1 MTAAL
6 VAQKLMA
13 HLQVD
18 PKCLAQIINI
28 MKNVS
33 ENGVPA
39 VEIARVFNDGLMP
52 PDLVEHLATQAL
64 EAVAQDITPVDVDAH
79 VQLYDNLRL
88 KSNIPLEVIEYV
100 ENKLVQV
107 RCSLEDV
114 ADNMVSSQ
122 LARGEKESM
131 VIRALCE
138 TLSKTGS
145 SSEIVAT
152 TMMSALK
159 RVLSETKSDCDIMK
173 AIGNTMHEQGT
184 ESEYIFTYTMQSF
197 RKELRKY
204 FILAGGIHS
213 TYLPTQ
219 IKNNFAGLV
228 QPQFC
233 F

>member
-39 VEIARVFNDGLMP
+39 VEIARVFNDGIMP
-52 PDLVEHLATQAL
+52 PEMVEHLATLAL

-88 KSNIPLEVIEYV
+88 KSNIPLEVIEFV

-107 RCSLEDV
+107 IYMIYCTVLFDKG
-114 ADNMVSSQ
+114 A
-122 LARGEKESM
+122 
-131 VIRALCE
+131 I
-138 TLSKTGS
+138 S
-145 SSEIVAT
+145 SS
-152 TMMSALK
+152 
-159 RVLSETKSDCDIMK
+159 
-173 AIGNTMHEQGT
+173 
-184 ESEYIFTYTMQSF
+184 
-197 RKELRKY
+197 
-204 FILAGGIHS
+204 
-213 TYLPTQ
+213 LPSPLDSP
-219 IKNNFAGLV
+219 NF
-228 QPQFC
+228 
-233 F
+233 

>member
-1 MTAAL
+1 
-6 VAQKLMA
+6 
-13 HLQVD
+13 
-18 PKCLAQIINI
+18 
-28 MKNVS
+28 
-33 ENGVPA
+33 
-39 VEIARVFNDGLMP
+39 
-52 PDLVEHLATQAL
+52 
-64 EAVAQDITPVDVDAH
+64 
-79 VQLYDNLRL
+79 
-88 KSNIPLEVIEYV
+88 
-100 ENKLVQV
+100 
-107 RCSLEDV
+107 
-114 ADNMVSSQ
+114 MVSSQ

-197 RKELRKY
+197 RTPEVFY
-204 FILAGGIHS
+204 FGRGYTLVIHS

-219 IKNNFAGLV
+219 IKNDFAVPV
-228 QPQFC
+228 QP
-233 F
+233 

>member
-39 VEIARVFNDGLMP
+39 VEIARVFNDGIMP
-52 PDLVEHLATQAL
+52 PEMVEHLATLAL

-88 KSNIPLEVIEYV
+88 KSNIPLEVIEFV

-107 RCSLEDV
+107 NIHDLLYSTFWQGR
-114 ADNMVSSQ
+114 NNQ
-122 LARGEKESM
+122 LAAE
-131 VIRALCE
+131 
-138 TLSKTGS
+138 
-145 SSEIVAT
+145 
-152 TMMSALK
+152 
-159 RVLSETKSDCDIMK
+159 
-173 AIGNTMHEQGT
+173 
-184 ESEYIFTYTMQSF
+184 
-197 RKELRKY
+197 
-204 FILAGGIHS
+204 
-213 TYLPTQ
+213 PP
-219 IKNNFAGLV
+219 GLT
-228 QPQFC
+228 
-233 F
+233 

>member
-1 MTAAL
+1 MSTKFVKRWL
-6 VAQKLMA
+6 NLISSN
-13 HLQVD
+13 HINYFYIIF
-18 PKCLAQIINI
+18 PK
-28 MKNVS
+28 
-33 ENGVPA
+33 
-39 VEIARVFNDGLMP
+39 
-52 PDLVEHLATQAL
+52 
-64 EAVAQDITPVDVDAH
+64 
-79 VQLYDNLRL
+79 
-88 KSNIPLEVIEYV
+88 
-100 ENKLVQV
+100 V

-184 ESEYIFTYTMQSF
+184 ESEYIFTNTMQSF
-197 RKELRKY
+197 RKKLRRY
-204 FILAGGIHS
+204 FILAGAIHQNFPGSRFFGI
-213 TYLPTQ
+213 LNPTLWVIMTMMFEFSVLIT
-219 IKNNFAGLV
+219 IKRG
-228 QPQFC
+228 
-233 F
+233 

>member
-1 MTAAL
+1 MLNVHKVCEEMTEFNIIES
-6 VAQKLMA
+6 KLGYLN
-13 HLQVD
+13 HINYFYIVF
-18 PKCLAQIINI
+18 PK
-28 MKNVS
+28 
-33 ENGVPA
+33 
-39 VEIARVFNDGLMP
+39 
-52 PDLVEHLATQAL
+52 
-64 EAVAQDITPVDVDAH
+64 
-79 VQLYDNLRL
+79 
-88 KSNIPLEVIEYV
+88 
-100 ENKLVQV
+100 V

-184 ESEYIFTYTMQSF
+184 ESEYIFVYTVQSF
-197 RKELRKY
+197 RKERTL
-204 FILAGGIHS
+204 IL
-213 TYLPTQ
+213 
-219 IKNNFAGLV
+219 V
-228 QPQFC
+228 W
-233 F
+233 

>member
-39 VEIARVFNDGLMP
+39 VEIARVFNDGIMP
-52 PDLVEHLATQAL
+52 PEMVEHLATLAL

-88 KSNIPLEVIEYV
+88 KSNIPLEVIEFV

-107 RCSLEDV
+107 
-114 ADNMVSSQ
+114 N
-122 LARGEKESM
+122 
-131 VIRALCE
+131 
-138 TLSKTGS
+138 
-145 SSEIVAT
+145 
-152 TMMSALK
+152 
-159 RVLSETKSDCDIMK
+159 
-173 AIGNTMHEQGT
+173 
-184 ESEYIFTYTMQSF
+184 
-197 RKELRKY
+197 
-204 FILAGGIHS
+204 IHDLLYS
-213 TYLPTQ
+213 T
-219 IKNNFAGLV
+219 F
-228 QPQFC
+228 
-233 F
+233 

>member
-1 MTAAL
+1 M
-6 VAQKLMA
+6 
-13 HLQVD
+13 
-18 PKCLAQIINI
+18 
-28 MKNVS
+28 
-33 ENGVPA
+33 
-39 VEIARVFNDGLMP
+39 
-52 PDLVEHLATQAL
+52 
-64 EAVAQDITPVDVDAH
+64 
-79 VQLYDNLRL
+79 
-88 KSNIPLEVIEYV
+88 
-100 ENKLVQV
+100 
-107 RCSLEDV
+107 EDV

-204 FILAGGIHS
+204 FILAGVIHS
-213 TYLPTQ
+213 TQNIYH
-219 IKNNFAGLV
+219 KNPVFRDPEPHLV
-228 QPQFC
+228 GNYDNDVLIFC
-233 F
+233 ADHHQKWISWS

>member
-1 MTAAL
+1 M
-6 VAQKLMA
+6 
-13 HLQVD
+13 
-18 PKCLAQIINI
+18 
-28 MKNVS
+28 
-33 ENGVPA
+33 
-39 VEIARVFNDGLMP
+39 
-52 PDLVEHLATQAL
+52 
-64 EAVAQDITPVDVDAH
+64 
-79 VQLYDNLRL
+79 
-88 KSNIPLEVIEYV
+88 
-100 ENKLVQV
+100 
-107 RCSLEDV
+107 EDV

-184 ESEYIFTYTMQSF
+184 ESEYKFTYTMQSF

-204 FILAGGIHS
+204 SNLSNGREGWNKRGGGEKNCKINKRGGWDFLEKNKCI
-213 TYLPTQ
+213 TA
-219 IKNNFAGLV
+219 IDEKRRVKNIKEINKRGGWIFFFKNNKRYFTFIRNMREFYFGRGYT
-228 QPQFC
+228 
-233 F
+233 